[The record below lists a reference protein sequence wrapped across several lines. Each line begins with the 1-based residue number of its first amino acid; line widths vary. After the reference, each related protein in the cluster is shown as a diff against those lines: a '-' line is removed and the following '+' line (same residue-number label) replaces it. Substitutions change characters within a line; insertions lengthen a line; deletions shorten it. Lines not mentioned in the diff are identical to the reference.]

1 MKTEDQV
8 STFNLARGLVLRGAI
23 TGLLCSILA
32 GLILALYSNAMFS
45 PEPGTDD
52 YRDDVQVLIAMFA
65 PISGLLLGVAMGIVC
80 FLLYVAL
87 RRSPFAA
94 PAKKRILFGCVVL
107 SALPAWVL
115 LQPFWGNEA
124 FRIWYLIL
132 PAAVAGAWVSARYIG
147 RLRPDWD

>member
-32 GLILALYSNAMFS
+32 GLILVLYSNAMFS

-94 PAKKRILFGCVVL
+94 TAKKRILFGCVVV

-132 PAAVAGAWVSARYIG
+132 PAAVAGAWVSTRYIG
-147 RLRPDWD
+147 RSRPDWD